1 MAQECGAA
9 EGLELGPSD
18 GEGHLIRDLGILGE
32 AGNVRK
38 TKQRNARLRIP
49 CRLRLQAETLEQVS
63 RSQITGREQ
72 NSKRRVQNLRIRKQV

>member
-9 EGLELGPSD
+9 EGLELGSSD

-49 CRLRLQAETLEQVS
+49 CRLRLEAETLEQVN
-63 RSQITGREQ
+63 RSQINRKGTKL
-72 NSKRRVQNLRIRKQV
+72 KR